1 MPRHRGKTMKKRVK
15 THKTHSRG
23 KSEQKVLTIPEL
35 RKSLDYVTQYSAGLV
50 KSGAKSTK
58 EMAAAFAEE
67 WHKVFGAKL
76 DTKTA
81 ESYIRHVMSKPVFGS
96 KGTRR
101 KMRGGA
107 VPLAGAPLDHLTR
120 PGLDLP
126 YGQFLKYID
135 SGFWNPEPATF
146 TPQGDLPSAGMGSN
160 RMSGGGLIDGISSML
175 FRPVVATNPPSVQF
189 DAATAWSG
197 QPLGPGP
204 DVTQQAWKPQPI
216 GQAVIV
222 PGLQTYPRML
232 TNDVLTR

>member
-1 MPRHRGKTMKKRVK
+1 MPRHRGKTMKKRAK
-15 THKTHSRG
+15 THKTV
-23 KSEQKVLTIPEL
+23 KSSQKVLTIPEL
-35 RKSLDYVTQYSAGLV
+35 RKSLDYVTQYTTSLV

-58 EMAAAFAEE
+58 EMAAAFADE

-76 DTKTA
+76 DMKTA

-107 VPLAGAPLDHLTR
+107 VLAGAPLDYLTR
-120 PGLDLP
+120 PGEDLP
-126 YGQFLKYID
+126 YGHFLKYID

-146 TPQGDLPSAGMGSN
+146 TPQGDLPPAGMGSN
-160 RMSGGGLIDGISSML
+160 RMSGGGIGDMISSML
-175 FRPVVATNPPSVQF
+175 FRPVIATNPTSVPF

-204 DVTQQAWKPQPI
+204 EVTAQAWKVQPV
-216 GQAVIV
+216 GQAIMI
-222 PGLQTYPRML
+222 PGLSTYPRML
-232 TNDVLTR
+232 ANDVTTR